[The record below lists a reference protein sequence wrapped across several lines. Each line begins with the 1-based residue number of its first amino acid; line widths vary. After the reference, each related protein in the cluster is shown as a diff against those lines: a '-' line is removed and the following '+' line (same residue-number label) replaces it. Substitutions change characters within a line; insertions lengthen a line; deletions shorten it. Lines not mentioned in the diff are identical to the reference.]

1 MPHQRDPNLDVF
13 CCNDNDHQ
21 VRQAGEGGMNTSNNR
36 SNINSTNLGMHHK
49 SGNLG
54 EYPDGSN
61 PYYDGDI
68 EQPMGAVNIQNS
80 DSMDQSEIRYQDPML
95 QQMQHNDLSRLAGYT
110 GRLGESRYEADSI
123 LMKSHKGKYWNN
135 ADSRDNKVIEM
146 KRIADGHS

>member
-1 MPHQRDPNLDVF
+1 
-13 CCNDNDHQ
+13 
-21 VRQAGEGGMNTSNNR
+21 MNTSNNR